1 MANLF
6 RRSVL
11 CTVVCAA
18 LTLSGCATHSDKLN
32 FIDNEGTKT
41 YAEAYEPA
49 RQMMLQ
55 GQWDAMRAKLNEN
68 TSREVKEQVKDE
80 NGEVRETARTE
91 KLTNDEEKERLIK
104 EQSEL
109 SMVERGLLTLNV
121 GDFERALF
129 YFDAAEEKLGLAEAD
144 DSLAST
150 ASSVG
155 KTGLAVMLGSEEMA
169 NYELRGYEKVMLLN
183 YKALCYMLMGDR
195 KAYNVT
201 RRAIDLQQAEWEK
214 FKEMLAKNEE
224 EQKNL
229 KDEVKDKKPKQAG
242 GEMTPEA
249 EAARQKSL
257 EMQIQQLQAT
267 KSGMEQQLASGQ
279 IGLMQ
284 MPSYRQKLS
293 EINGQIDQLQK
304 MRTSAAG
311 PNPGKLSMADI
322 DDRSDDV
329 KAKAELVTSAYVNPF
344 GDYLNAMMMEI
355 DGFDDS
361 TMRQNAKIAYKK
373 VVENNKDCTTAKQA
387 VRTVEKGVPAN
398 SKLVQIILSD
408 GFSPYQVEKT
418 KVFPIPLEKRTVN
431 AVVNYSNATPVPT
444 ETAGA
449 RVMVG
454 GKSTNLSS
462 LTKMESLIL
471 RDEADRLPMRATMF
485 GLAILR
491 SAASGA
497 FLGDLGSA
505 VAGSIQH
512 PDTRSWLSLPNQVY
526 VARVVV
532 PKSQTSLKLE
542 TTGADGAILA
552 SQDVKLAKDGPTVVY
567 AVSYDK
573 NVKVYANAFSWVE

>member
-1 MANLF
+1 MNTLF

-11 CTVVCAA
+11 CAAVGAA
-18 LTLSGCATHSDKLN
+18 LVLSGCATHSDKLG
-32 FIDNEGTKT
+32 FADSEGTKT

-68 TSREVKEQVKDE
+68 TSREVKEETKTDD
-80 NGEVRETARTE
+80 GEIRQTARTE
-91 KLTNDEEKERLIK
+91 KLTNDEEMERMIK

-109 SMVERGLLTLNV
+109 SIVERGLLTLNV

-129 YFDAAEEKLGLAEAD
+129 YFDAAEEKLGLTEAD
-144 DSLAST
+144 DTVSGAASKY
-150 ASSVG
+150 G
-155 KTGLAVMLGSEEMA
+155 KTGLSVLLGSEEMA

-214 FKEMLAKNEE
+214 FKQVLAENESK
-224 EQKNL
+224 QKEL
-229 KDEVKDKKPKQAG
+229 KDDVAEKPKPAVG
-242 GEMTPEA
+242 NMTPQA
-249 EAARQKSL
+249 EASRQKALDMQLKQL
-257 EMQIQQLQAT
+257 EAMKETMT
-267 KSGMEQQLASGQ
+267 KQMASGQ
-279 IGLMQ
+279 IGIMQ
-284 MPSYRQKLS
+284 MPAYSAQLKQ
-293 EINGQIDQLQK
+293 IDGQIAQVKK
-304 MRTSAAG
+304 MKASAAG
-311 PNPGKLSMADI
+311 PSPDKLSLSDI
-322 DDRSDDV
+322 DDRSDEV
-329 KAKAELVTSAYVNPF
+329 KAKAASVPSAYVNPF

-355 DGFDDS
+355 DGFDDP

-373 VVENNKDCTTAKQA
+373 VVDNNKDCVAARQA
-387 VRTVEKGVPAN
+387 VRSVEKGVGKDK
-398 SKLVQIILSD
+398 KLVQILLSD

-418 KVFPIPLEKRTVN
+418 KVFPIPVKDRVIN

-444 ETAGA
+444 QTAGA

-471 RDEADRLPMRATMF
+471 RDEADRLPLRATMF

-491 SAASGA
+491 SAATGA
-497 FLGDLGSA
+497 LLGNLGSA
-505 VAGSIQH
+505 LAGSIQH
-512 PDTRSWLSLPNQVY
+512 PDTRSWLTLPNQVY
-526 VARVVV
+526 VARIAV
-532 PKSQTSLKLE
+532 PKSQSTLKLE
-542 TTGADGAILA
+542 TVGEDGGVLA
-552 SQDVKLAKDGPTVVY
+552 TQNVKLAKDGPTVVY

-573 NVKVYANAFSWVE
+573 NMQVYANAFSWVD